1 MDEITLKTV
10 EVLVKSGSL
19 ELSATQGAIN
29 LPILQRIY
37 KKMKLGIR
45 FDNIRVN
52 NSRII
57 DGHHRYICSILSETQ
72 IGTDEW
78 GIGSTAVDHEWSTI
92 TVVEIDYENE
102 EQIRAH
108 NERDAEINAVDISIF
123 NDL

>member
-1 MDEITLKTV
+1 MDEINIKTV
-10 EVLVKSGSL
+10 VDLVKSGSL
-19 ELSATQGAIN
+19 KFTATQSAIN

-57 DGHHRYICSILSETQ
+57 DGHHRYICSILSESE
-72 IGTDEW
+72 IGIDEW
-78 GIGSTAVDHEWSTI
+78 RIGFTAVDHEWSTI
-92 TVVEIDYENE
+92 TVVENDYEDKD
-102 EQIRAH
+102 QIRAH
-108 NERDAEINAVDISIF
+108 NERDAEINGVDISIF